1 LKLAIINNQHKERS
15 KEMNQNKSLITAVL
29 ALWIIVVLAGLVSAN
44 VPAPPVNQSIGFDD
58 TIFNNL
64 EEADCRVCHD
74 DPAVTG
80 PTPNVDRHH
89 LLYGSPLPEGECSVN
104 STACLSDGDCDP
116 GLCSRSPAETCTI
129 GECDSSGDPCQILA
143 DCPPGNTACSGDP
156 CDEAGLGETCGEVC
170 IGETVAPDLD
180 ANGDGVEDT
189 VYSCL
194 SCHEQV
200 DNGGIIS
207 FLVERDCLACHIQ
220 IPGEASVHHL
230 LPVAQGTDSPIGD
243 PDVGDCTPCHG
254 TVVDDIGDGHIIPSY
269 NPSLVTPAPS
279 EDPAAPGG
287 CNYCHDAGTDTI
299 SGVVVYTNEDNHHNT
314 GVFRNEVGETNQ
326 NACNWCHDVFLPEE
340 FAIRVCEGCHGYESL
355 HNIQADSDGDC
366 CVTVGE
372 ELPGYGHVGADDPGV
387 ASDCWGCHGFS
398 VAAAP
403 GGGPTVPFIA
413 SSDLLS
419 IVAGTDTQVTL
430 VGTGFYNTYGAYEW
444 VSDILLTASD
454 GSSSVLSPDSVDSCA
469 CMVTIPGTTAPGN
482 YTLQAIKN
490 DGTIVSNPVS
500 LSVKPAVA
508 ITEVT
513 CSKCL
518 STMTITGV
526 SFSERPDGTDEDMSV
541 TEGSRPLN
549 IISWT
554 DTSIE
559 VSGARCA
566 GTVSVNTL
574 YGSATLEQ

>member
-1 LKLAIINNQHKERS
+1 MKEKKLLAA
-15 KEMNQNKSLITAVL
+15 LTFTLGVVL
-29 ALWIIVVLAGLVSAN
+29 VLAGLASAN
-44 VPAPPVNQSIGFDD
+44 IPAPPVNQSIGFDD

-64 EEADCRVCHD
+64 TEADCRVCHD

-89 LLYGSPLPEGECSVN
+89 LLYGSPLLQGACSVN
-104 STACLSDGDCDP
+104 SNACLSDGDCDP
-116 GLCSRSPAETCTI
+116 GICSRPPAETCTVD
-129 GECDSSGDPCQILA
+129 GDCDD
-143 DCPPGNTACSGDP
+143 
-156 CDEAGLGETCGEVC
+156 AGLGETCGEVC

-180 ANGDGVEDT
+180 ANNDGADDT

-194 SCHEQV
+194 TCHEQV

-220 IPGEASVHHL
+220 IPGEGSVHHL
-230 LPVAQGTDSPIGD
+230 LPTAQGPAPIGD
-243 PDVGDCTPCHG
+243 PLVGDCTPCHG
-254 TVVDDIGDGHIIPSY
+254 TVVDDIGDGHVIPTY

-279 EDPAAPGG
+279 QDPAAPGG
-287 CNYCHDAGTDTI
+287 CNYCHEAGTDTL
-299 SGVVVYTNEDNHHNT
+299 SGVLVYSNEDNHHNT
-314 GVFRNEVGETNQ
+314 GVFRSPTGGTNQ
-326 NACNWCHDVFLPEE
+326 DACNWCHDVFQPENRR
-340 FAIRVCEGCHGYESL
+340 IRVCEGCHGYESL

-366 CVTVGE
+366 CVTVGG
-372 ELPGYGHVGADDPGV
+372 ELPGYGHVGADNPGA
-387 ASDCWGCHGFS
+387 ASDCWGCHGFTI
-398 VAAAP
+398 AAAP
-403 GGGPTVPFIA
+403 GSGPTVPFIA
-413 SSDLLS
+413 SSDQLA
-419 IVAGTDTQVTL
+419 IIAGTDTQITL
-430 VGTGFYNTYGAYEW
+430 VGTGFTNTYGAYEW
-444 VSDILLTASD
+444 ISSILLTASD
-454 GSSSVLSPDSVDSCA
+454 GSSTVLTPDSVDACA

-490 DGTIVSNPVS
+490 DGSIVSNPVS

-526 SFSERPDGTDEDMSV
+526 SFSERPEGTDEDMSV

-559 VSGARCA
+559 VSGARCS
-566 GTVSVNTL
+566 GTVSVDTL
-574 YGSATLEQ
+574 YGSATFEQ